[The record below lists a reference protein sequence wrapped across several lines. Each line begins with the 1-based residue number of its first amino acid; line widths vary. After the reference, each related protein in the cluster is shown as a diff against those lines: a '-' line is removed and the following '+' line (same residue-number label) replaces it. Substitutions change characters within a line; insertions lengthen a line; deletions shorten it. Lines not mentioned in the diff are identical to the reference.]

1 MGAVAPEDVSW
12 NHPPSN
18 SGRTRQRQAQAFDET
33 RLINLTMSRM
43 KKSIRK
49 VRLRNRKALE
59 FADRRD
65 DELMR
70 SMLAAWV
77 REERSKLLER
87 VIDSRRVRTSL
98 LTWKN
103 KLRRVNDLDGELKH
117 WHQADISQTAPVC
130 RRVQQARPT
139 CGAEPMARCVGA
151 EAQCCTQG
159 RSHV

>member
-1 MGAVAPEDVSW
+1 
-12 NHPPSN
+12 
-18 SGRTRQRQAQAFDET
+18 
-33 RLINLTMSRM
+33 M

-103 KLRRVNDLDGELKH
+103 KLRRVNDMDGELKH
-117 WHQADISQTAPVC
+117 RYQADISQTTPVR
-130 RRVQQARPT
+130 RRVQQARST
-139 CGAEPMARCVGA
+139 FRTEPVARCVGA

-159 RSHV
+159 RPHV